1 MEAMK
6 ATRCTTRRKYSFW
19 KKCAPRKTVY
29 DERIFIINFY
39 RMNHRMKRIEILI
52 YRNGFDANAR
62 RALDRRQ
69 QSHSMNLF
77 LLPWFK
83 PFLFKLRAIISYWY
97 WFLNR
102 YHLVMCFYFQ
112 LKRRLLGM
120 EMDAYGYMCV
130 REREKKR
137 VNVQTNEC
145 VCVCVLSSSARVV
158 LSIDG
163 FERATT
169 KKCKCIHYKSVLTDE
184 FSRIRVKK
192 HTQRIT

>member
-6 ATRCTTRRKYSFW
+6 ASRCTTRREYSFW
-19 KKCAPRKTVY
+19 MKCTPRKTVY

-62 RALDRRQ
+62 GALDRRQ

-102 YHLVMCFYFQ
+102 YHLVMCFCFQ

-120 EMDAYGYMCV
+120 EMDAYGYMCE
-130 REREKKR
+130 RERKKESER
-137 VNVQTNEC
+137 SNERIC
-145 VCVCVLSSSARVV
+145 VCVFCPPP
-158 LSIDG
+158 
-163 FERATT
+163 RASFYQSMGLNEQQQ

>member
-6 ATRCTTRRKYSFW
+6 ASRCTTRREYSFW
-19 KKCAPRKTVY
+19 MKCTPRKPVY

-62 RALDRRQ
+62 GALDRRQ

-102 YHLVMCFYFQ
+102 YHLVMCFCFQ

-120 EMDAYGYMCV
+120 EMDAYGYMCE
-130 REREKKR
+130 REREKESER
-137 VNVQTNEC
+137 SNERMC
-145 VCVCVLSSSARVV
+145 VCVCVFFVLLRARR
-158 LSIDG
+158 SIN
-163 FERATT
+163 RWVWTSNN
-169 KKCKCIHYKSVLTDE
+169 KKNANAYIIKACWQMNFLAYE
-184 FSRIRVKK
+184 
-192 HTQRIT
+192 